1 MGAQISMRV
10 QMPCG
15 GKKLPTELR
24 SDHIPIAKNLLLHT
38 IDEDKLIGLI
48 ERIGKG
54 RFAQALA

>member
-1 MGAQISMRV
+1 MRV